1 MNTSLFDRVRHLFIV
16 LGTVAVVFALPTWAQ
31 DEDEDAA
38 ELGKIE
44 VTGSRLNQL
53 RFSIGDTSL
62 TDKQMAE
69 LQYKHDLIKNNES
82 SELSDKL
89 ENGFPLSVD
98 LKGVDGV
105 VGYKAKK
112 HSKLIDCDKVKNYKI
127 SSFWEKITIDDLII
141 SEENQNRSLE
151 AIYLCAFKLLQVNRK
166 QIKII

>member
-1 MNTSLFDRVRHLFIV
+1 M
-16 LGTVAVVFALPTWAQ
+16 
-31 DEDEDAA
+31 
-38 ELGKIE
+38 
-44 VTGSRLNQL
+44 

-89 ENGFPLSVD
+89 ENGLPLSVD

-112 HSKLIDCDKVKNYKI
+112 HSKLIDCDKVKN
-127 SSFWEKITIDDLII
+127 
-141 SEENQNRSLE
+141 
-151 AIYLCAFKLLQVNRK
+151 
-166 QIKII
+166 